1 MASMNRYDEIT
12 SSDGRFAIEQLVRCG
27 PAAEPL
33 GLSAFRARIDADYAR
48 SLTALIESQIIPRM
62 MVAHSG
68 ATTSCTAVIA
78 DDVIG
83 ADEIAAF
90 APLVMQIEA
99 DELFAVV
106 EAILARGV
114 PMESVLVDLLAP
126 TARMLGEFWENDTC
140 DFMDVTMGLWRL
152 QEVVHEITGGM
163 TTGQTSADGG
173 RRALF
178 CPVPGDQHS
187 LGTVMIDDIF
197 RRDGWM
203 TDRLCDPQTPE
214 LLKRAQAQWFD
225 IIGLTVSCDCHIGPL
240 RAIIAALRNISK
252 NPHVGIM
259 VGGRVF
265 SANPELAV
273 QVGADGTAVDAKS
286 APRVADQL
294 VRERERA
301 VAT

>member
-1 MASMNRYDEIT
+1 M
-12 SSDGRFAIEQLVRCG
+12 
-27 PAAEPL
+27 